1 MENIEELQKQL
12 ICDMKKCIEAYS
24 LTDVIDCLV
33 SAIELTQEDLEDGS
47 KMNVDLDVA
56 KAFLSAVSSATEIL
70 DKEVETIDGCRHLR
84 KLARFQLG
92 NAIAAIN
99 LVKIG

>member
-1 MENIEELQKQL
+1 
-12 ICDMKKCIEAYS
+12 
-24 LTDVIDCLV
+24 
-33 SAIELTQEDLEDGS
+33 
-47 KMNVDLDVA
+47 MNVDLDVA